1 MGLGIQAFS
10 AISQH
15 GKQSKLGTGMKQLKH
30 RQNVL
35 AHRIEAIEG
44 DMISITKETFEEL
57 DYLKRELELT
67 GYNIKVLITEIK
79 NV

>member
-1 MGLGIQAFS
+1 
-10 AISQH
+10 
-15 GKQSKLGTGMKQLKH
+15 MKQLKH

-57 DYLKRELELT
+57 DYLKRELEYLFH
-67 GYNIKVLITEIK
+67 YSSDLIYK
-79 NV
+79 NLCMYTM